1 MSKTQLTLPSTLPVP
16 EKPYASWAKFIRAL
30 WEHGMSVHNI
40 DPNLVDEHVEL
51 AVEPIREAMTRS
63 NDATVIRPSSFIACA
78 RQTYFAATRA
88 PREPMPVNIGRTFA
102 IGHLLHELSY
112 AAMRS
117 AMPVGFK
124 AEVEKEVALPS
135 WWPEDYA
142 RFNQNGRVDLL
153 ITVEDRDECEK
164 YIESREQLLVPDK
177 MLIDFKTMGGFTYKK
192 HNKTIWGADPDAF
205 GYLAQLAVYTDAL
218 GIIDNGAIIAGIN
231 RDALTQP
238 LAPRLVPGHVLKEE
252 LNRVQ
257 VAIEMA
263 LDDSDPGEEFL
274 LRHGEE
280 AYFQCGRG
288 GRPGYC
294 AFKTIC
300 KANPTRDGNEN

>member
-177 MLIDFKTMGGFTYKK
+177 MLIDFKTMGGYGYRK
-192 HNKTIWGADPDAF
+192 HGKAIFDYDPDGF
-205 GYLAQLAVYTDAL
+205 GYISQLSTYASAL
-218 GIIDNGAIIAGIN
+218 GVEEYGAIIAGIN
-231 RDALTQP
+231 RDQLQARLN
-238 LAPRLVPGHVLKEE
+238 ARLVDASILKWNI
-252 LNRVQ
+252 NRLQENLKKAVEG
-257 VAIEMA
+257 V
-263 LDDSDPGEEFL
+263 DPGEEFL
-274 LRHGEE
+274 VRHKSE
-280 AYFQCGRG
+280 AGFYCGRG
-288 GRPGYC
+288 GKPGYC
-294 AFKTIC
+294 PFKDVC
-300 KANPTRDGNEN
+300 RANPKLV